1 MTNESY
7 EVVKKLQKL
16 YSWLDFYKQNQ
27 RFQDI
32 EKTQNQIKEFK
43 ISNNLN

>member
-1 MTNESY
+1 MTNKNWKI
-7 EVVKKLQKL
+7 VKKLQEL

-27 RFQDI
+27 RFSDI

-43 ISNNLN
+43 INNQLV